1 MDLTL
6 DQWRVFVAVV
16 DEGSFSAAARRL
28 HRVQSAVSHAVANLE
43 LLTDSVL
50 FDRDNKV
57 PVLTAAGRALLP
69 EARRLVDDADALA
82 VRARRFA
89 GGVEPRLAVCIDA
102 VFPTSGVVAV
112 AKGFAKAFPDVELAL
127 FTESLSAVTALVR
140 ERVVDLGVCLPP
152 AGLEGLVAERLG
164 EVRLVPVVH
173 KAHALAKKRGPVSA
187 RQLDEHVQIVL
198 SERGATPS
206 SSSATTPSATPDQ
219 GVLSGRTW
227 RVVDL
232 ETKQALIGAGLGW
245 GNLPEHRLRGV
256 AGRDLVVIDV
266 AAWGPD
272 RFRLELSS
280 VERRGVVSGP
290 AARFLKEALATH
302 CAPLPRSRVRPPRA
316 R

>member
-28 HRVQSAVSHAVANLE
+28 HRVQSAVSHAIGNLE

-50 FDRDNKV
+50 FDRDTRV
-57 PVLTAAGRALLP
+57 PTLSAAGRALLP

-89 GGVEPRLAVCIDA
+89 GGVEPRIAVCIDA
-102 VFPTSGVVAV
+102 VFPTAGVVAV
-112 AKGFAKAFPDVELAL
+112 AKGFARAFADVELAL

-152 AGLEGLVAERLG
+152 ADLDGLVAERLG
-164 EVRLVPVVH
+164 EVRLVSVAH
-173 KAHALAKKRGPVSA
+173 KNHALAKRRGAVSA

-198 SERGATPS
+198 SERGSTPT
-206 SSSATTPSATPDQ
+206 AMPPTPDQ

-232 ETKQALIGAGLGW
+232 ETKQALITAGLGW
-245 GNLPEHRLRGV
+245 GNLPEHRLRGA
-256 AGRDLVVIDV
+256 AGKDLVVLNI
-266 AAWGPD
+266 AAWGPN
-272 RFRLELSS
+272 RFRLELCS

-290 AARFLKEALATH
+290 AARFLKEALSFH
-302 CAPLPRSRVRPPRA
+302 CAPQPRSRARPRA